1 MSIQQQEFLNFS
13 MFQQLQQQ
21 ELNSI
26 TKLVS
31 DFPVF
36 HKWFEMTAEFKLMA
50 TELQA
55 YEMASDFGPIFNQS
69 NYATAQVAARH
80 DNIVFVNFRQRVQYA
95 PYIILINNL
104 YDSPFHLEKLKAHVF
119 PLIELCSVQKRDCR
133 ILLATG
139 EVIDFPCGQVG
150 PMQLNAF
157 SSISGKKQRT
167 IVTFAI
173 QKELQY
179 IQQSKL
185 PFGEI
190 LIASGQPITLTGMDP
205 YADVTLSAMFLNED
219 VFEESKLPL
228 IEKVYFIE
236 EAE

>member
-1 MSIQQQEFLNFS
+1 MSIQQQEFLGFS

-26 TKLVS
+26 AKLVS

-36 HKWFEMTAEFKLMA
+36 HKWFDMTAEFKLMA
-50 TELQA
+50 KELQA

-69 NYATAQVAARH
+69 NYATAQVTARH
-80 DNIVFVNFRQRVQYA
+80 DNIVFVNFKQRVQYA

-104 YDSPFHLEKLKAHVF
+104 YDSPIHLEKLKAHVF

-133 ILLATG
+133 IVLATG

-157 SSISGKKQRT
+157 SSICGKKQRT
-167 IVTFAI
+167 MVTFTV
-173 QKELQY
+173 QKELQI
-179 IQQSKL
+179 IQDSKL
-185 PFGEI
+185 PYGEI
-190 LIASGQPITLTGMDP
+190 LLASSQPVSLEGFDP
-205 YADVTLSAMFLNED
+205 YADVALSAMFLNED
-219 VFEESKLPL
+219 VLEQSQLPV
-228 IEKVYFIE
+228 IEKVYLIE